1 MKSVSFPNTE
11 YGRHIGFDFGSITFE
26 TAPTTQ
32 EDPFSKDY
40 LQHIGISH
48 ISRAPWFCGPSLEFI
63 VPILPV
69 ILSLDQVS
77 TIT

>member
-1 MKSVSFPNTE
+1 MKSVSFLITE
-11 YGRHIGFDFGSITFE
+11 YKRHIGFYFGSTAFE
-26 TAPTTQ
+26 TAPTIQ

-63 VPILPV
+63 VPIL
-69 ILSLDQVS
+69 SSHHSTKS